1 MGRVSVRRL
10 RGCDGLETAAG
21 HRVLLAPTEQ
31 VAEFVATTYTLDEVR
46 IEPIALNG
54 WVLSSPSLALDLIL
68 GGRTGLGRLLRMVPR
83 RLAESPA
90 WCSVTNPVARV
101 ALRGVRTRGA
111 AGNDR
116 REWYGATDVREVVA
130 MSGTFDGHDLGRL
143 TPVDP
148 PPRAG
153 FSSTPTRPSV
163 TTVSPRLLG
172 HFCRFSGTAEAQN
185 LRDTR

>member
-1 MGRVSVRRL
+1 M
-10 RGCDGLETAAG
+10 
-21 HRVLLAPTEQ
+21 LLAPTEQ